1 MSDYDPY
8 KCDFNF
14 EEQRARRMTIEQL
27 QWAIVDCLETI
38 KAGVNPSKYY
48 DQLSVYRK
56 SLAKKVR

>member
-1 MSDYDPY
+1 MNDYDPY

-14 EEQRARRMTIEQL
+14 EEQRAKRMTIEQL

-38 KAGVNPSKYY
+38 KNGINENKYY

-56 SLAKKVR
+56 HLAKKVR

>member
-38 KAGVNPSKYY
+38 KAGVNPNKYY

-56 SLAKKVR
+56 QLSKKVR

>member
-1 MSDYDPY
+1 MNDYDPY
-8 KCDFNF
+8 KCNFNL
-14 EEQRARRMTIEQL
+14 EEQRAKRMTIEQL